1 MKLKDILFA
10 IVIYIIFPF
19 SSIFMKYA
27 SSTENIIWKIFLFGC
42 SIGVLGVFSILWQ
55 MLLKKVDLTKAYLF
69 KSTTIIWNVIYGIIL
84 FKENVSLT
92 MIIGMTITTIGIM
105 ITIVG
110 GKKAEEK

>member
-1 MKLKDILFA
+1 MKAKDILFA

-27 SSTENIIWKIFLFGC
+27 SQSDDLLMKLFLFGC

-55 MLLKKVDLTKAYLF
+55 MLLKKMELTKAYLF
-69 KSTTIIWNVIYGIIL
+69 KSTTIIWNVVYGILL
-84 FKENVSLT
+84 FQEKITLP
-92 MIIGMTITTIGIM
+92 MIIGMVITTMGIM

-110 GKKAEEK
+110 NKKEEE

>member
-1 MKLKDILFA
+1 LKAKDILFA

-27 SSTENIIWKIFLFGC
+27 SATDDLFMKLFLFGC
-42 SIGVLGVFSILWQ
+42 SIGVLGIFSILWQ
-55 MLLKKVDLTKAYLF
+55 MLLKKIELTKAYLF
-69 KSTTIIWNVIYGIIL
+69 KSTTIIWNVVYGIIL
-84 FKENVSLT
+84 FQEKITLP

-110 GKKAEEK
+110 SKKEEE

>member
-1 MKLKDILFA
+1 MKAKDILFA

-19 SSIFMKYA
+19 SSVFMKFA
-27 SSTENIIWKIFLFGC
+27 SQSEDMIMKLFLFGC

-69 KSTTIIWNVIYGIIL
+69 KSTTIVWNVVYGILI
-84 FKENVSLT
+84 FQEKVSLT
-92 MIIGMTITTIGIM
+92 MIIGMTIATIGIM

-110 GKKAEEK
+110 EKKESK

>member
-10 IVIYIIFPF
+10 VFIYIIFPF

-27 SSTENIIWKIFLFGC
+27 SNAENIIWKIFLFGC
-42 SIGVLGVFSILWQ
+42 SIAVLGVFSILWQ

-69 KSTTIIWNVIYGIIL
+69 KSTTIIWNVVYGILL
-84 FKENVSLT
+84 FQENVSLT

-110 GKKAEEK
+110 GKKVEE